1 METVFIGFGS
11 NVGDRLDFC
20 DRAVTLLG
28 LLGLVQACNTVE
40 GAGKDVKNAGQATEN
55 AAERNK

>member
-1 METVFIGFGS
+1 MTTMK
-11 NVGDRLDFC
+11 RRMLT
-20 DRAVTLLG
+20 ALLLLG
-28 LLGLVQACNTVE
+28 LVGAVQACNTVE